1 MRDFPRLPPPL
12 RVVNL
17 LGLLCLLASFLLFA
31 HLFVTFLAALSPDS
45 WRVLMI
51 AINLLIL
58 SGTCFTVVRSYRV
71 RSAQSDR
78 GPFPLHSWQSQV
90 RAIGLWTALP
100 LCALALAV
108 VIPPTADAFG
118 MVFPASMLAAVVLVT
133 AHYVARE
140 SSRSMRTPG
149 AG

>member
-1 MRDFPRLPPPL
+1 MREFPRLPSPL

-17 LGLLCLLASFLLFA
+17 LGLLCLLASSLLFS
-31 HLFVTFLAALSPDS
+31 HLFVTFLAALSSDS

-51 AINLLIL
+51 AVNLLIL

-71 RSAQSDR
+71 RSAPSDG
-78 GPFPLHSWQSQV
+78 GPFPLSSWQSQV
-90 RAIGLWTALP
+90 RAIGLRTALP

-108 VIPPTADAFG
+108 FIPPTADAFG
-118 MVFPASMLAAVVLVT
+118 MVFPASMLAAAVLFI
-133 AHYVARE
+133 ACYLARE

>member
-1 MRDFPRLPPPL
+1 MREFPRLPPPL
-12 RVVNL
+12 RVVRL
-17 LGLLCLLASFLLFA
+17 LGLLGLLASFLLFA
-31 HLFVTFLAALSPDS
+31 HLFDTFLAALSSDS

-51 AINLLIL
+51 AVNLLIL

-71 RSAQSDR
+71 RSAPSDR
-78 GPFPLHSWQSQV
+78 GPFPLNAWQSQV

-118 MVFPASMLAAVVLVT
+118 MVFPATMLAGVELIVT
-133 AHYVARE
+133 RFLAGE
-140 SSRSMRTPG
+140 SSGSMRTPG
-149 AG
+149 A